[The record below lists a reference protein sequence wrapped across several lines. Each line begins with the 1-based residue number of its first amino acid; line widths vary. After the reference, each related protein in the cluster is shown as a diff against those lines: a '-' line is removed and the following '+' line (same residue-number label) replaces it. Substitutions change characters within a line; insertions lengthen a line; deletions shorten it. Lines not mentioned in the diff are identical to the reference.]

1 MKKVLIYLFTI
12 ILGASIPIYFLLIWE
27 PLNSEEVLS
36 DNVSNEDTSRY
47 NNLDINEALVKNE
60 IESEIILLK
69 QSNPSNSLFNYI
81 DNDRKE
87 KLNTIIKKLSVIDSI
102 RINDYFS
109 DKDNNEKVKKGVE
122 LAKKRMSSLDY
133 ESFKD
138 ILENYINPIFSD
150 VN

>member
-27 PLNSEEVLS
+27 PLRSEEVLS
-36 DNVSNEDTSRY
+36 DNISSEDTNKY
-47 NNLDINEALVKNE
+47 NNLDINEAFAKNE
-60 IESEIILLK
+60 VESEIILLR

-87 KLNTIIKKLSVIDSI
+87 KLNTIIKKVSVLDSI

-122 LAKKRMSSLDY
+122 LAKKRMSSFDY

-138 ILENYINPIFSD
+138 ILENYINPIFSEL
-150 VN
+150 N

>member
-27 PLNSEEVLS
+27 PLKSEEVLS
-36 DNVSNEDTSRY
+36 NNISSEDTNKY
-47 NNLDINEALVKNE
+47 NNLDINEALAKNE
-60 IESEIILLK
+60 VESEIILLR

-81 DNDRKE
+81 DDDRKE
-87 KLNTIIKKLSVIDSI
+87 KLNTIIKKLSVLDSI

-122 LAKKRMSSLDY
+122 LAEKRMSSLDY

-138 ILENYINPIFSD
+138 ILENYINPIFSEL
-150 VN
+150 N